1 MKLISVRISIKLYYI
16 DTSCLK
22 MPNLKKEK
30 IKINASI
37 HEKLVRNVKIIVLN
51 VNESDQKK

>member
-1 MKLISVRISIKLYYI
+1 
-16 DTSCLK
+16 

-37 HEKLVRNVKIIVLN
+37 HEKLVRNVKIIFLN